1 MGLLWKYLS
10 KKTIDSR
17 TDIDTVISVL
27 LKNRNINSDNL
38 ESFLEPI
45 NPDKIKIE
53 DLGVDKK
60 ELLKSYKRV
69 EKAVKENEQVAIYGD
84 YDADG
89 ICAVAN
95 VWETL
100 SYLGLKPHPFIPDR
114 TNDGYG
120 LRLESIDKLKQKLPE
135 LSLIITVDN
144 GITAHKAIKAAKK
157 QGIDVIV
164 IDHHQKDSKPLSSYA
179 IIHSTQVSA
188 GFLSWLWCK
197 KYKKLSLDLAVI
209 STISDVMTLQGANR
223 SVVKYGLASI
233 NNTKRKGLINLCKSA
248 GVALDKN
255 IEVYHVGFMIA
266 PRINALGRVADSLDA
281 LRLLCFNKD
290 RIAKDLSLLAN
301 QVNQKRQLMV
311 EEGLTKALMQ
321 SKKSRD
327 KLLAVYDKSF
337 HKGIIGLIASK
348 LTEKYYRPSLVMS
361 IDRDII
367 HGSAR
372 SVDGIDITKLL
383 RKSKILLEVG
393 GHEKAAGF
401 SLREK
406 DLKKFIKE
414 LRGISKNI
422 DESKLV
428 PVLNL
433 DAKLDMSAL
442 SLNFYDKLNRL
453 SPYGEGN
460 PEPLFA
466 SEKLRVLTAQ
476 TVGRDNNHLKLLL
489 DDAKTERIEKIK
501 AEAMGF
507 NMGKMFPELMPGD
520 EIDIAYSLLEN
531 IWQGRRSLTLKIK
544 DLKIRK
550 QMVK

>member
-1 MGLLWKYLS
+1 MDLIWKYLS
-10 KKTIDSR
+10 KKTIDSSA
-17 TDIDTVISVL
+17 DIDKVVSIL
-27 LKNRNINSDNL
+27 LKNRNINTDKIK
-38 ESFLEPI
+38 SFLEPI
-45 NPDKIKIE
+45 SPDKIRME

-60 ELLKSYKRV
+60 ELEKSYKRID
-69 EKAVKENEQVAIYGD
+69 KAVKENEQVAVYGD

-100 SYLGLKPHPFIPDR
+100 SSLGLKLHPFIPDR

-120 LRLESIDKLKQKLPE
+120 LRPESIDKLKQKLPE

-144 GITAHKAIKAAKK
+144 GITAHEAIKTAKK

-164 IDHHQKDSKPLSSYA
+164 IDHHQKDGKNPASHA
-179 IIHSTQVSA
+179 VIHSTQVSA

-209 STISDVMTLQGANR
+209 STISDVMCLQGPNR
-223 SVVKYGLASI
+223 SVVKHGLVSI
-233 NNTKRKGLINLCKSA
+233 NNTKRKGLVNLCKSA

-301 QVNQKRQLMV
+301 RINQKRQFMV
-311 EEGLTKALMQ
+311 EEGLTKALIKSNK
-321 SKKSRD
+321 SKD
-327 KLLAVYDKSF
+327 KLISVYDKSF

-361 IDRDII
+361 IDGGIV

-372 SVDGIDITKLL
+372 SVDGVDITKLL

-401 SLREK
+401 SLKEK
-406 DLKKFIKE
+406 DLENFIKE
-414 LRGISKNI
+414 LKKISKVI
-422 DESKLV
+422 DKNKLV

-433 DAKLDMSAL
+433 DAKLNLSAL
-442 SLNFYDKLNRL
+442 SLDFYDKLNEL

-466 SEKLRVLTAQ
+466 SERLRVLTVQ
-476 TVGRDNNHLKLLL
+476 TVGRDSNHLKLLL
-489 DDAKTERIEKIK
+489 DDPRTKNIEKVK

-507 NMGKMFPELMPGD
+507 NMGKLFPKLMPGD
-520 EIDIAYSLLEN
+520 EIDVAYSLMEN

-544 DLKIRK
+544 DLKMRK
-550 QMVK
+550 QVVK